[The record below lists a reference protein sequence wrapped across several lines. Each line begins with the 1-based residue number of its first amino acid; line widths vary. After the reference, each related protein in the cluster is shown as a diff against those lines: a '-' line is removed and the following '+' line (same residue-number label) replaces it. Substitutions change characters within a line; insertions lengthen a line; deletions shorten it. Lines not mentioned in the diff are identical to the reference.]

1 MRAPQA
7 RGPISSNVLG
17 WLRREA
23 PVDVPRVLDL
33 DLAQW
38 LDGVDPI
45 SDEDLQIT
53 LWSLYEL
60 HYRGFDDV
68 DDSWE
73 WSPECLAVRAGLE
86 QRFEAAL
93 RLHTADAV
101 VAAQRSE
108 SDVATTLFDLV
119 ESYESAPLAGYL
131 QRTSTAEQAREFLAH
146 RSIYQLKEADPH
158 TWAVPRLS
166 GQPKVSLVELQFD
179 EYGAGSYQRMHARM
193 FADTL
198 EACGLDAAY
207 GAYIDQVP
215 AVTLSV
221 SNAVSMFGL
230 HRRLRGAAMG
240 HLAAFEATSSLPA
253 RRVAMGLRRL
263 DFPAA
268 AAAYFDEHIEA
279 DAVHEQVAMRD
290 ICAGLVEEDPTM
302 LGDIAFGVAACLE
315 LDLRSARHLLDSWAA
330 GETSLDARLD
340 AKAVPA

>member
-1 MRAPQA
+1 MRAPRA
-7 RGPISSNVLG
+7 RGPISNAVLG

-23 PVDVPRVLDL
+23 PVDVAGVLDL
-33 DLAQW
+33 DLAGW
-38 LDGVDPI
+38 LQDIDPL

-73 WSPECLAVRAGLE
+73 WSPECLTVRAALE
-86 QRFEAAL
+86 QRVEAAL
-93 RLHTADAV
+93 RLRTAAAV
-101 VAAQRSE
+101 HAAQRSAA
-108 SDVATTLFDLV
+108 DVATTLFDLV
-119 ESYESAPLAGYL
+119 ENAESAPLAGYL
-131 QRTSTAEQAREFLAH
+131 QRTADAVQAREFLVH

-158 TWAVPRLS
+158 TWVIPRLD

-179 EYGAGSYQRMHARM
+179 EYGAGRYERMHARM

-198 EACGLDAAY
+198 DACGLDATY
-207 GAYIDQVP
+207 GAYIDEVP
-215 AVTLSV
+215 AATLSL

-263 DFPAA
+263 GFETVAA
-268 AAAYFDEHIEA
+268 DYFDEHIEA

-290 ICAGLVEEDPTM
+290 ICAALVADEPAM
-302 LGDIAFGVAACLE
+302 LDEIAFGAAACLE
-315 LDLRSARHLLDSWAA
+315 LDLISAQQLLGSWAA
-330 GETSLDARLD
+330 GVSSLGRPVDANAL
-340 AKAVPA
+340 PA

>member
-23 PVDVPRVLDL
+23 PVDVPCVLEL
-33 DLAQW
+33 DLAGW
-38 LDGVDPI
+38 LDDADPV

-68 DDSWE
+68 DESWE
-73 WSPECLAVRAGLE
+73 WSPECLAVRAALE

-93 RLHTADAV
+93 RLRTADAV
-101 VAAQRSE
+101 GAAQHSG
-108 SDVATTLFDLV
+108 SDVASTLFDLV
-119 ESYESAPLAGYL
+119 ESYESVPLAGHL
-131 QRTSTAEQAREFLAH
+131 QRKATAEQVREFLVH

-158 TWAVPRLS
+158 TWVVPRLS
-166 GQPKVSLVELQFD
+166 GAPKVALVELQFD
-179 EYGAGSYQRMHARM
+179 EYGAGRHQRMHARM

-198 EACGLDAAY
+198 EACGLDATY
-207 GAYIDQVP
+207 GAYIDEVP
-215 AVTLSV
+215 AQTLSV

-263 DFPAA
+263 DFPPV

-290 ICAGLVEEDPTM
+290 ICAGLVEEDPM
-302 LGDIAFGVAACLE
+302 MQGEVAFGVAACLE
-315 LDLRSARHLLDSWAA
+315 LDLRSARYLLDSWAA
-330 GETSLDARLD
+330 GASSLGVRFGAS
-340 AKAVPA
+340 AASA

>member
-7 RGPISSNVLG
+7 RGPISTNVLD

-23 PVDVPRVLDL
+23 AVDVPRVLEL
-33 DLAQW
+33 DQARW
-38 LDGVDPI
+38 LDGVDPV
-45 SDEDLQIT
+45 SDDDLQIT

-73 WSPECLAVRAGLE
+73 WSPECLAVRAALE

-93 RLHTADAV
+93 RASTADAV
-101 VAAQRSE
+101 LTAQTSE

-119 ESYESAPLAGYL
+119 ESSESAPLAGHL
-131 QRTSTAEQAREFLAH
+131 QRTATAAQACEFLVH

-158 TWAVPRLS
+158 TWVVPRLS

-198 EACGLDAAY
+198 EAGGLDAAY
-207 GAYIDQVP
+207 GAYVDQVP

-263 DFPAA
+263 EFPSVAA
-268 AAAYFDEHIEA
+268 TYFDEHIEA

-290 ICAGLVEEDPTM
+290 ICAGLVEDDPTM
-302 LGDIAFGVAACLE
+302 LGEIAFGAAACLE
-315 LDLRSARHLLDSWAA
+315 LDLRSARHLLDSWSA
-330 GETSLDARLD
+330 GVSSLDVRLD
-340 AKAVPA
+340 ANVVPT